1 MKKTLFL
8 SFTFFAITLQ
18 AQEKYKVI
26 MDYATGSVTYY
37 HVDKNNKID
46 DTLAKPK
53 FKRHS
58 LIEVQLKNVNPFA
71 VNVETNV
78 TEETIHQNT
87 GGFNFT
93 GLLGGLSSFSG
104 DKLKLNVQNLP
115 IDEKVFGTRGAS
127 RGPAMTNKFAY
138 LNEVTTNVDALKNS
152 FLSNLV
158 NPNLGKDKILQN
170 LKDLAKVQVDARL
183 SNPEENFYLYL
194 SNLEKIVQT
203 DKQNIISD
211 ISILSSELEQV
222 AESKTAS
229 RGELI
234 AQNTAFKDL
243 QTLINSLNESTAQT
257 TENLNKIKALYSL
270 LEASSFE
277 QTFDYQLESD
287 KANLNLKF
295 IPSTFSQ
302 EVDGK
307 LTNSTASAKTRT
319 IQLMAK
325 GGFKVNTSVALTLN
339 TFGKKSKDY
348 FIDENGIIASDTNDY
363 FVPNLS
369 TMINFYPVI
378 GENFNLGGSFGLSI
392 PIADNIKGMN
402 FLLGPSLF
410 FGSKS
415 RVSIS
420 GGIVYGA
427 VNKLTNGLEE
437 GDYTELRELDNFNKK
452 VYDLG
457 YYFGISFS
465 LFDIK

>member
-8 SFTFFAITLQ
+8 CFTFLTTAAI
-18 AQEKYKVI
+18 AQEKYKVV
-26 MDYATGSVTYY
+26 MDYSTGVISYY
-37 HVDKNNKID
+37 HVDKNNKVD
-46 DTLAKPK
+46 DTLGKPK

-58 LIEVQLKNVNPFA
+58 LIEVHLKNVNPFA

-78 TEETIHQNT
+78 TEETIHQNND
-87 GGFNFT
+87 GFNFT

-115 IDEKVFGTRGAS
+115 IDEKVFGARGAS
-127 RGPAMTNKFAY
+127 RGPSINNKFTY

-170 LKDLAKVQVDARL
+170 LKDLAKVQVDSRL
-183 SNPEENFYLYL
+183 SNPEDNFYLYL

-203 DKQNIISD
+203 DKQNIMTD
-211 ISILSSELEQV
+211 ISVLSSELEQV
-222 AESKTAS
+222 SESKTAS

-243 QTLINSLNESTAQT
+243 QNLINSLNESTAQT
-257 TENLNKIKALYSL
+257 SENLNKIKALYSL

-295 IPSTFSQ
+295 VPSTFSE

-307 LTNSTASAKTRT
+307 LTTSSATAKTRT
-319 IQLMAK
+319 IQMVSK
-325 GGFKVNTSVALTLN
+325 GGFKVNSSIALTLN
-339 TFGKKSKDY
+339 TFGDKSKDY
-348 FIDENGIIASDTNDY
+348 FIDENGIINADVNDS

-378 GENFNLGGSFGLSI
+378 GENFNVGGSFGLSI
-392 PIADNIKGMN
+392 PITDNVKGMN

-415 RVSIS
+415 RVSLS

-427 VNKLTNGLEE
+427 VNKLTNGLKE
-437 GDYTELRELDNFNKK
+437 GDYTELRELENYNKK
-452 VYDLG
+452 VYELG